1 MSSEKPMRRA
11 CFPANPTAL
20 RTARVVFLN
29 SLYAGIF
36 EAEPIQAG
44 EGRPA
49 TLLDFRYSLLYITP
63 MHKKNKPAQA
73 GQKLVPGFRGR
84 VWIDGTDG
92 TFLGHGR
99 VVLLERI
106 REYGSITKAA
116 KAMEMSYRHAWDLV
130 ESMNRQA
137 ERPFV
142 ELATGGKGGGGAR
155 ITEEGE
161 RAIQLFWKFSEDFQ
175 KFLKQEQ
182 GKLNTNAML
191 AKPSKKK

>member
-1 MSSEKPMRRA
+1 
-11 CFPANPTAL
+11 
-20 RTARVVFLN
+20 
-29 SLYAGIF
+29 
-36 EAEPIQAG
+36 
-44 EGRPA
+44 
-49 TLLDFRYSLLYITP
+49 
-63 MHKKNKPAQA
+63 MHKKKKPQA
-73 GQKLVPGFRGR
+73 GQKLVPDFRGR

-99 VVLLERI
+99 VALLERI

-155 ITEEGE
+155 VTGEGE

-175 KFLKQEQ
+175 KFIEKEQE
-182 GKLNTNAML
+182 KLSSDML
-191 AKPSKKK
+191 LRK